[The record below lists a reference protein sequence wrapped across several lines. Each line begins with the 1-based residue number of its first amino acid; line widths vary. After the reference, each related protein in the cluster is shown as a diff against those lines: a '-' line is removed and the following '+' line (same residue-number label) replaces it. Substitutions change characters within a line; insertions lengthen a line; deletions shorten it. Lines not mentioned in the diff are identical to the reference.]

1 MALPTRYWLVP
12 YPRNPFFAGREEI
25 LEALHTQLGVDHTV
39 VLTQSSALH
48 GLCGVGKTQIALEYA
63 YRHALEYSAIFWIGA
78 ETDEQVIASL
88 LHMAET
94 LQLPEREDN
103 DQQRVVAA
111 VQRWLSTHG
120 QWLLIWDNV
129 EDLTILVHLQV
140 KKVRDR
146 NPAENCYSQE
156 KSLSS

>member
-48 GLCGVGKTQIALEYA
+48 GLGGVGKTQIALEYA
-63 YRHALEYSAIFWIGA
+63 YRHALEYSAVFWIGA
-78 ETDEQVIASL
+78 ETPENIFLSLQCIA
-88 LHMAET
+88 EI
-94 LQLPEREDN
+94 LQLPGLNNKGQEHLI
-103 DQQRVVAA
+103 AA
-111 VQRWLSTHG
+111 LQHWFSTHR

-129 EDLTILVHLQV
+129 ENLDLVDHFL
-140 KKVRDR
+140 
-146 NPAENCYSQE
+146 P
-156 KSLSS
+156 SSRPGAI